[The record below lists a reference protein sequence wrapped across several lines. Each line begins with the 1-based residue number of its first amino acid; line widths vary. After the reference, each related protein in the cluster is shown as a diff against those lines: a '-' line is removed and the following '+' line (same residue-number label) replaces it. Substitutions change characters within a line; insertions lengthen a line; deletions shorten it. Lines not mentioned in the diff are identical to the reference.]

1 MATAVIPEVLG
12 KAKRAKQAAAR
23 LALLSRAE
31 KDCVLLAMAAAI
43 EANVP
48 AILEANARDVRQ
60 AEERKL
66 SAAPIDRLVLDDKR
80 VEGMAA
86 GLRDIARLTDPV
98 GEVITGWR
106 APNGLEISKVR
117 VPLGVIGIIYES
129 RPNVT
134 VDAAGLCLKAG
145 NAVVLRG
152 GKEANRSN
160 IALATVIAQ
169 AATASGVPQGAI
181 ELIESTDRAA
191 VMELMRLTQYVDCL
205 IPRGGAG
212 LIKSVLEHAQVPV
225 IETGVGNCHVYVD
238 ESADLEMATE
248 IVFNAKCQR
257 PGICNALETLLVH
270 QAVAACF
277 LPLVAARLEAA
288 GVELRGDE
296 RTCELLPQAKAAT
309 EEDWAT
315 EYLAL
320 ILAVAVMDDLDAA
333 VEHIARWGTKHSE
346 AIVTSDY
353 AQAQR
358 FAARVDAAAV
368 YVNASTRFTDG
379 GQFGMGGEIGI
390 STQKLHAR
398 GPMGLEELTSYKY
411 VVYGEGQVRP

>member
-1 MATAVIPEVLG
+1 MTPQEEAQA
-12 KAKRAKQAAAR
+12 RARRAAQAAR
-23 LALLSRAE
+23 TLAYLDTGTKNRA
-31 KDCVLLAMAAAI
+31 LLAMAEALLARQGEILAANTQDLAAAR
-43 EANVP
+43 EAQYS
-48 AILEANARDVRQ
+48 Q
-60 AEERKL
+60 AF
-66 SAAPIDRLVLDDKR
+66 IDRLLLNDKR
-80 VEGMAA
+80 MAEMA
-86 GLRDIARLTDPV
+86 QALREVAALPDPV
-98 GEVITGWR
+98 GTVIGGTR
-106 APNGLEISKVR
+106 RPNGLQLLKVR
-117 VPLGVIGIIYES
+117 VPLGVIGMIYES

-270 QAVAACF
+270 QAVADRF

-320 ILAVAVMDDLDAA
+320 ILAVAVVDDLDAA

-411 VVYGEGQVRP
+411 VVYGEGQVRT